1 MRSNLADRVAC
12 ARRGWLA
19 PVVVAKLDRLG
30 RDHLHFISGLVAQKT
45 PFLVADLGPDVEP
58 FLLHLKAALTEKER
72 AVISQRT
79 KAALAAAKA
88 RGVEL
93 GGPTGLPPK
102 VTPEQRA
109 KGSAATAQ
117 LARDFAERLRPVLA
131 GLDGQCGGPGVSSA
145 AASARPM
152 VASGPR
158 RRRDSPCDQQRRSG
172 RSPRR
177 SRLASKR
184 FLAIRG
190 RNVRH
195 QPAKRRPRARMLT
208 VLRSTGLW
216 Q

>member
-1 MRSNLADRVAC
+1 MPALGMRSNLADRVAC

-131 GLDGQCGGPGVSSA
+131 GLDGQCGGPGVQA
-145 AASARPM
+145 
-152 VASGPR
+152 PR
-158 RRRDSPCDQQRRSG
+158 RQHGQWWRLVRGGGVICLAISRGVRGDRRDAPAWHRNDFWRSVAG
-172 RSPRR
+172 TSGI
-177 SRLASKR
+177 SQLSDA
-184 FLAIRG
+184 RG
-190 RNVRH
+190 R
-195 QPAKRRPRARMLT
+195 
-208 VLRSTGLW
+208 GC
-216 Q
+216 